1 MVDVPPTLEPSRGS
15 ARNAVNTDSPAKQAL
30 QQALVQ
36 NHIIMIAEHIRNVI
50 EDNRSDKAH
59 GILATGT
66 NFIHCRHSAL
76 CLVLIP

>member
-1 MVDVPPTLEPSRGS
+1 MVDVPPTLEPSQGS

-30 QQALVQ
+30 QQALV
-36 NHIIMIAEHIRNVI
+36 NHIIIMIAEHIRNVI